1 MNDPVRQAIS
11 EDETR
16 DEIYSEVQLEEID
29 AHERINDILLGPLE
43 RPALKWLAAHMP
55 HWINPDMLTG
65 IGVLGA
71 AIIMIGY
78 GLSNY
83 SRYFLWLASL
93 GFVINWY
100 GDSLDGTLAR
110 YRKIQR
116 PKYGFFVDHTVDAFN
131 ETLIFIGLGLSPY
144 VRIEIAL
151 MALVGYLLMS
161 ILVYVRTCVEGVFKI
176 SYGKLGPTEARVI
189 AMTANT
195 LVFFNGNPVYQVGFV
210 SLSLYDMVGVGV
222 AILLLW
228 FFITSTLSQAR
239 ELADVD

>member
-1 MNDPVRQAIS
+1 MDSN
-11 EDETR
+11 
-16 DEIYSEVQLEEID
+16 
-29 AHERINDILLGPLE
+29 INDYCDQ
-43 RPALKWLAAHMP
+43 MYS
-55 HWINPDMLTG
+55 LT
-65 IGVLGA
+65 
-71 AIIMIGY
+71 
-78 GLSNY
+78 
-83 SRYFLWLASL
+83 
-93 GFVINWY
+93 
-100 GDSLDGTLAR
+100 
-110 YRKIQR
+110 
-116 PKYGFFVDHTVDAFN
+116 H